1 MEVEDVHNFVIQGG
15 VVAHNCFDEMKYHLM
30 QYPIPPRRPEKPK
43 PKLAPWP
50 GPLADENTEP
60 VEYGFMRL

>member
-1 MEVEDVHNFVIQGG
+1 
-15 VVAHNCFDEMKYHLM
+15 MKYHLM

-43 PKLAPWP
+43 PKLVPWP